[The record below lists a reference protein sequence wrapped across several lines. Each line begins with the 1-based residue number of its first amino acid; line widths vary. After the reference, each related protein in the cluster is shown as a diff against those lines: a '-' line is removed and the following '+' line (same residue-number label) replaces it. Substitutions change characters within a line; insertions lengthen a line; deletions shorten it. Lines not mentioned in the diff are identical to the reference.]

1 MIRRAATAALTGLG
15 QAALILLG
23 TAAAIDWDISAAAR
37 AIGVVACLS
46 GMSWIS
52 TQAAIN
58 GRRQGFEQG
67 WKMRGLQADVLAF
80 RHMTRDKGGT
90 A

>member
-23 TAAAIDWDISAAAR
+23 TAAAIDCDISAAAR
-37 AIGVVACLS
+37 AIGATACLS
-46 GMSWIS
+46 GMFWIS
-52 TQAAIN
+52 TEAAVN
-58 GRRQGFEQG
+58 GQRQGFEQG
-67 WKMRGLQADVLAF
+67 WKVRGMQTDVLAF
-80 RHMTRDKGGT
+80 RHMTRDKGGD